1 MTNLEARLTG
11 LAHVLD
17 VNEAGL
23 VDSIAARLDRSSS
36 SGERRAHRR
45 LQMVAVFVL
54 IVAAAIALH
63 PDSRRV
69 VARWFGLNQVRI
81 ERDADL
87 DLSPAPMSF
96 DLPGPGESRII
107 VLDGRKILVSTID
120 GRLGG
125 PIMQKTLGSSTSI
138 IEVDVAGHLGLWI
151 DGAPHEVMYESS
163 DGHVVVERVAGN
175 TLLWEV
181 GDVLYRLEGFDNLD
195 DALKFVGTR
204 TLGAVS
210 D

>member
-1 MTNLEARLTG
+1 MNMNKLEVRLAD
-11 LAHVLD
+11 LADVLD
-17 VNEAGL
+17 VDDAGL
-23 VDSIAARLDRSSS
+23 VKSIDARLDEL
-36 SGERRAHRR
+36 SGQRRAHRR

-54 IVAAAIALH
+54 IVAVAIALH

-87 DLSPAPMSF
+87 DVSSAPVTF
-96 DLPGPGESRII
+96 ELPGPGDSQI
-107 VLDGRKILVSTID
+107 VEINGREILVSAIV
-120 GRLGG
+120 GRLDR
-125 PIMQKTLGSSTSI
+125 PILQKTLASNTSI
-138 IEVDVAGHLGLWI
+138 IEVDVGGHLGLWI
-151 DGAPHEVMYESS
+151 DGAPHQVMYEAG
-163 DGHVVVERVAGN
+163 DGDIAVERVAGN

-204 TLGAVS
+204 ALGAVS

>member
-1 MTNLEARLTG
+1 VNNLETRLSG
-11 LAHVLD
+11 LAGALNVD
-17 VNEAGL
+17 SVGL
-23 VDSIAARLDRSSS
+23 VDSVVGRIDQLADQ
-36 SGERRAHRR
+36 RRAHRR
-45 LQMVAVFVL
+45 LQMVAVFAL

-69 VARWFGLNQVRI
+69 VASWFGLNQARI
-81 ERDADL
+81 ERDTDL
-87 DLSPAPMSF
+87 DLLTAPMTF
-96 DLPGPGESRII
+96 ELPGPGESQII
-107 VLDGRKILVSTID
+107 EVNGRPIMVSTIY

-151 DGAPHEVMYESS
+151 AGAPHEVMYESS
-163 DGHVVVERVAGN
+163 DGDIVVERVAGN

-181 GDVLYRLEGFDNLD
+181 GDVLYRLEGFDSLD
-195 DALKFVGTR
+195 DALEFAGTLMPR
-204 TLGAVS
+204 TVS